1 MSTIQIPAELTV
13 EYLLSAVKQLPPAEL
28 REFTQQFSEWQKQN
42 GEEDEAVLVTLIQEH
57 SFLPPTEQ
65 ERYEELR
72 HKCESTTLTKHEFA
86 EYQSLLQQLEARNVK
101 RIEALSALAQRRGT
115 TLRGIMTELGLK
127 GGNDDF

>member
-1 MSTIQIPAELTV
+1 MSNTQSPNELTV
-13 EYLLSAVKQLPPAEL
+13 EHLLGAVKQLPPAEL

-65 ERYEELR
+65 ERYDELR
-72 HKCESTTLTKHEFA
+72 HKCESTTLTEHELA

-101 RIEALSALAQRRGT
+101 RIEALSTLAQRRGT
-115 TLRGIMTELGLK
+115 TLRDIIAKLGLK
-127 GGNDDF
+127 NENGDL

>member
-1 MSTIQIPAELTV
+1 MSNAQTPNELTV

-42 GEEDEAVLVTLIQEH
+42 GEEDEAVLVTLIQKY
-57 SFLPPTEQ
+57 SLLPLVEQ

-72 HKCESTTLTKHEFA
+72 HKCESTTLTEHELA
-86 EYQSLLQQLEARNVK
+86 EYQVLLQQLETRNVK

-115 TLRGIMTELGLK
+115 TLRGIMAELGLK
-127 GGNDDF
+127 DENGDF